1 MEAKQL
7 SGLCIH
13 GSQCVYDYVSKRRNG
28 GAQEINVDVIEHVEE
43 QEFKFKLSRTIFDL
57 DSITFLLSDGER
69 RYFENDEIS
78 IVVYDQEQRFVIVK
92 TSLEVAQL
100 INSTI
105 EHPNAWKLVFDLKF
119 LIKRVIEWYQNNGDD
134 LFFVQGRS
142 PSKLTFD
149 PSVIFADAQ
158 PSKEQMKAIALSF
171 NSPLSYIWGAPGTGK
186 TRFVLSYAL
195 LTYIKHDAKALIL
208 APTNLALEQIF
219 RGVIDVIERANI
231 DKRQLLRLG
240 TPTKNFATEHGQV
253 CEDKGLDVKLAQLD
267 RQIEILESIR
277 TIDRLNKPNLETMLV
292 ELTWLDKRQKLVHFT
307 DSTLTDLKAK
317 INSEKKNLD
326 AIENSISAHQ
336 KALTSSALNNSA
348 SAKLNTKL
356 NTKSN
361 TKSAKDT
368 ALSESLEKLLIRQKQ
383 TAQRLSDH
391 HQRFISIDDDV
402 KGLRKI
408 VQNKEIKLQELA
420 DKAGVK
426 EDDLS
431 LVSVVK
437 LKHDSL
443 AKRARLFSMAQEY
456 EQFAEHQMDAK
467 LEQYKSDS
475 ATLKAYSTDARLL
488 SANVIGMTLDSFIA
502 RTKDKPFT
510 VDHVFIDEAGYASLV
525 KTLPAF
531 ITRGPITLLGDHKQL
546 PPVCELNRDNILSTA
561 HNNAAFVW
569 DLSAIHCESVWTA
582 ATQENAVD
590 DYQQQR
596 APDFNMLSRSALTS
610 SFRFGKKLAS
620 VLDQYVYVEEGFHSG
635 LDADTKL
642 SIFNV
647 QNQRRFDQADI
658 GRRANMSEALCVL
671 KIIQQG
677 IIETNDFAVLT
688 PYRDQVSLLAKL
700 KPELLDH
707 DRLLTVHK
715 SQGREWHTVIYSVCD
730 IGNGASPWFTD
741 STNALSGGLS
751 NVNTAVSR
759 AKQHLI
765 IVCDSNAWEV
775 KKNQLISGLIQ
786 ARSKRYQYQEN

>member
-1 MEAKQL
+1 
-7 SGLCIH
+7 
-13 GSQCVYDYVSKRRNG
+13 
-28 GAQEINVDVIEHVEE
+28 
-43 QEFKFKLSRTIFDL
+43 
-57 DSITFLLSDGER
+57 
-69 RYFENDEIS
+69 
-78 IVVYDQEQRFVIVK
+78 
-92 TSLEVAQL
+92 
-100 INSTI
+100 
-105 EHPNAWKLVFDLKF
+105 
-119 LIKRVIEWYQNNGDD
+119 
-134 LFFVQGRS
+134 
-142 PSKLTFD
+142 
-149 PSVIFADAQ
+149 
-158 PSKEQMKAIALSF
+158 
-171 NSPLSYIWGAPGTGK
+171 
-186 TRFVLSYAL
+186 
-195 LTYIKHDAKALIL
+195 
-208 APTNLALEQIF
+208 
-219 RGVIDVIERANI
+219 
-231 DKRQLLRLG
+231 
-240 TPTKNFATEHGQV
+240 
-253 CEDKGLDVKLAQLD
+253 
-267 RQIEILESIR
+267 
-277 TIDRLNKPNLETMLV
+277 MLV

-582 ATQENAVD
+582 ATPENAVD